1 MKDLEKELDVLYCEK
16 EVGEKEKEKEGVKV
30 LNFRESIRGKFY
42 DFKLREVIYILRL
55 YNVGINYIK
64 FVINVVLFFVNFKI
78 LDILC
83 KSINFVLIIE
93 MGVLG

>member
-16 EVGEKEKEKEGVKV
+16 EVGEKEKEGVKV